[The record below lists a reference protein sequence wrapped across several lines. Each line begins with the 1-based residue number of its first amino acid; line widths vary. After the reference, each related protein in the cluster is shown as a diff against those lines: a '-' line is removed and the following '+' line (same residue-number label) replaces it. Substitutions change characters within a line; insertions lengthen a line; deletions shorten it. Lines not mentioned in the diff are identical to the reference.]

1 MTRIESAVQDALP
14 DGAYAQRTV
23 LDEGTLDSVRHANDE
38 FLDLVARGYERSRE
52 GDLLGLGRPTA
63 RRIAALGLGARD
75 FASRCPYSLFNLRFE
90 DAAFWRGVIRDAQ
103 RPLAGA
109 QSGSAEEAAF
119 ARTAVFL
126 AWHLAQSS
134 DLAAAL
140 ALGMT
145 REVQAAWRT
154 LPLPNVDRAA
164 TLALP
169 QLRARWGGHARF
181 WPKLLDAAH
190 DPTPEQAERVRLLGL
205 QLLAAD
211 GVRPQLA
218 QFARRGSR
226 AGSPGTPPGAAEG
239 VRPLRSG

>member
-14 DGAYAQRTV
+14 EGAYVQRTV
-23 LDEGTLDSVRHANDE
+23 LDAGTLGSVKQANDE
-38 FLDLVARGYERSRE
+38 FLDLVARGSRRSAE
-52 GDLLGLGRPTA
+52 GDVLGLSPPIV
-63 RRIAALGLGARD
+63 RRIASLGLGARD
-75 FASRCPYSLFNLRFE
+75 FASACPYSLFNLRFE
-90 DAAFWRGVIRDAQ
+90 DAPFWRGIVRDAE
-103 RPLAGA
+103 RPAPTTPPQA
-109 QSGSAEEAAF
+109 PVDETAF

-145 REVQAAWRT
+145 PDVQAAWRSLA
-154 LPLPNVDRAA
+154 LPHVDRAA
-164 TLALP
+164 RLALP

-181 WPKLLDAAH
+181 WPKLLDAAN

-218 QFARRGSR
+218 QFGRRGGRLASPAAMSVGGAVRSR
-226 AGSPGTPPGAAEG
+226 
-239 VRPLRSG
+239 